1 MPEGPLGGPRPLVE
15 PTIGILFTSAVAP
28 AIRNKEKA
36 KEFNEKTTGAEV
48 DEVRLVGKE
57 EMEEIIGM
65 YEGILIVKELDEPID
80 STFLKRV
87 HEKLDDLIG
96 GDLSSN
102 YHIVGL

>member
-1 MPEGPLGGPRPLVE
+1 MTKGPLGGPRPLAE

-36 KEFNEKTTGAEV
+36 KEYNENTVGAEV

-65 YEGILIVKELDEPID
+65 YEGILMIKELDKPIN

-87 HEKLDDLIG
+87 QENLDDLIG
-96 GDLSSN
+96 GHLSNN
-102 YHIVGL
+102 YYIVGL